1 MTEAQ
6 IVVPAATPSGEGMA
20 MDQLLASARS
30 ATELL
35 KALSHESR
43 LIMLCMLLDGERT
56 VGELEQA
63 LGLRQPAVS
72 QQLARLRADHL
83 VEARREGK
91 NIYYSI
97 GRPEVRGI
105 IEALYHA
112 FCKI

>member
-1 MTEAQ
+1 MPFDE
-6 IVVPAATPSGEGMA
+6 
-20 MDQLLASARS
+20 LLNSARA

-43 LIMLCMLLDGERT
+43 LIILCMLLSGERS

-72 QQLARLRADHL
+72 QQLARLRADGL
-83 VEARREGK
+83 VETRRDGK
-91 NIYYSI
+91 NIFYSI

-105 IEALYHA
+105 IEALYQA

>member
-1 MTEAQ
+1 ME
-6 IVVPAATPSGEGMA
+6 E
-20 MDQLLASARS
+20 LLASARS

-43 LIMLCMLLDGERT
+43 LIILCMLLDGERS
-56 VGELEQA
+56 VGELETA

-83 VEARREGK
+83 VEARRDGK

-112 FCKI
+112 FCKV